1 MGTLLMVKTLNYIEL
16 SNGYVVFMMNLTG
29 NVGLVHSATKK
40 MNHFARRKIT
50 LFPSKRNAW
59 GRALPSFSP

>member
-29 NVGLVHSATKK
+29 NVGLDVFL
-40 MNHFARRKIT
+40 N
-50 LFPSKRNAW
+50 SK
-59 GRALPSFSP
+59 